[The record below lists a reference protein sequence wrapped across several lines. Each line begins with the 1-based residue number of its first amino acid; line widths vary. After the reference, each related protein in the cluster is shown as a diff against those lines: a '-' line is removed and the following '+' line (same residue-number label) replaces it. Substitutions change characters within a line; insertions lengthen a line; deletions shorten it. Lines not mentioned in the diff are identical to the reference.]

1 MDNSTIL
8 SLSVT
13 RSPKRNESFRGITA
27 SLKNVVKHE
36 ETKRKEKKK
45 KTVDGTS
52 ITTEM
57 QLILFLKLQRLSPM
71 IAVKFKKGGTVS
83 QLEQKYALMECE
95 YYH

>member
-13 RSPKRNESFRGITA
+13 QSPKRNESFRGITA

-45 KTVDGTS
+45 KN
-52 ITTEM
+52 
-57 QLILFLKLQRLSPM
+57 
-71 IAVKFKKGGTVS
+71 GGRN
-83 QLEQKYALMECE
+83 KYN
-95 YYH
+95 Y